1 MSAGSEIGRQID
13 EMLAAELARVG
24 VTARVRTLE
33 WAAFVEKVDAGDFEA
48 ASLAWSAVDP
58 NPDPYFYWHSSQ
70 CAPKGLNDGC
80 YANPEADRL
89 MEEARLETR
98 RGARTEMLRPA
109 PPDPPRRRAGDLRRQ
124 RRAEGTPSASRVRG
138 LTTSPLGLYGI
149 WPGPLA
155 WWAAPGR
162 RAAAP

>member
-1 MSAGSEIGRQID
+1 
-13 EMLAAELARVG
+13 MLSSELARVG
-24 VTARVRTLE
+24 VTARIRTLE

-70 CAPKGLNDGC
+70 CSPQGLNNGC
-80 YANPEADRL
+80 YASPEADRL
-89 MEEARLETR
+89 MEAARLE
-98 RGARTEMLRPA
+98 ADPA
-109 PPDPPRRRAGDLRRQ
+109 RRREILGRLHRLLRDDAPAVFVVNAAQKVAFRK
-124 RRAEGTPSASRVRG
+124 RIRG

-155 WWAAPGR
+155 WWAQPEEGR
-162 RAAAP
+162 TP